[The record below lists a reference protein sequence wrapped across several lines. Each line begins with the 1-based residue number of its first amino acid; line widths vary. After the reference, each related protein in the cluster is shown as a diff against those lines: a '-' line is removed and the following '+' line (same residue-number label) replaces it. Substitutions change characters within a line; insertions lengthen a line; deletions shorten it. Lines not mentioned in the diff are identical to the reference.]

1 MQLSP
6 TGIAPWASGL
16 DYNAYPWFFKI
27 TGQSSFLLQNNSGT
41 VTYPLEVQNP
51 IAGFGSEA
59 GGTPLYIGQS
69 SRFALHTGGQSA
81 ATDVPDEMSIRV
93 YRRSDFA
100 QQGNV
105 VPVQV
110 QALDIPHWKSASA
123 TNSAAEWKQFG
134 DNGFQKT
141 FVTTVSGVQVLE
153 TTVQLALEAGPDGMF
168 GAGYSAP
175 FIITHRALPGAEN
188 YYFSVAAVG
197 NTMVGSNAHWLAVS
211 DPAQA
216 GTSGTFVVGYAL
228 NFESAPPWG
237 TTLVKTPHFQGE
249 PAPPTYHG
257 KTAEEIQAL
266 TPRFEHQFAAP
277 AGTTYTQLNQAP
289 ELQNHTILDRFVS
302 EMGSNPMA
310 LVNYVHNEIGLT
322 DALGYNENGDIDEAA
337 VNAGGINRSALA
349 TFQEGQ
355 GSPDEQCALLVY
367 LLRKAGVH
375 ASYVRSSPNAVKMLD
390 QRLSNLLRMRLKGLQ
405 TPDGTQPVP
414 QLIGVNYPWVAA
426 YVNVDGVNKWV
437 HLFPWL

>member
-1 MQLSP
+1 M
-6 TGIAPWASGL
+6 ASGL
-16 DYNAYPWFFKI
+16 DYGAYPWFFKI
-27 TGQSSFLLQNNSGT
+27 AGQSSFLIQNNSGT

-51 IAGFGSEA
+51 IAGFGSES

-110 QALDIPHWKSASA
+110 QALDIPHWKGASA

-141 FVTTVSGVQVLE
+141 FVTTVGGVQVLE

-175 FIITHRALPGAEN
+175 FIITHRALPGAEE

-211 DPAQA
+211 DPAQP
-216 GTSGTFVVGYAL
+216 GTSGTFVVGYA
-228 NFESAPPWG
+228 
-237 TTLVKTPHFQGE
+237 
-249 PAPPTYHG
+249 
-257 KTAEEIQAL
+257 
-266 TPRFEHQFAAP
+266 
-277 AGTTYTQLNQAP
+277 
-289 ELQNHTILDRFVS
+289 
-302 EMGSNPMA
+302 
-310 LVNYVHNEIGLT
+310 
-322 DALGYNENGDIDEAA
+322 
-337 VNAGGINRSALA
+337 
-349 TFQEGQ
+349 
-355 GSPDEQCALLVY
+355 
-367 LLRKAGVH
+367 
-375 ASYVRSSPNAVKMLD
+375 
-390 QRLSNLLRMRLKGLQ
+390 
-405 TPDGTQPVP
+405 
-414 QLIGVNYPWVAA
+414 
-426 YVNVDGVNKWV
+426 
-437 HLFPWL
+437 